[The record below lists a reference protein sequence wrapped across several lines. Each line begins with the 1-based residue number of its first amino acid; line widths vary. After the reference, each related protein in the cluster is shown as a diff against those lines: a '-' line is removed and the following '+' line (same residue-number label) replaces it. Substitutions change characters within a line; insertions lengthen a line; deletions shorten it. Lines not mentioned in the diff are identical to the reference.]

1 MGNNYLG
8 LWQALVVSV
17 RKEDKKNLART
28 VHSLR
33 LADLES
39 PSGTAMRWVSVYQLT
54 YPEQNRVKSTEGTV
68 FLCLYLSF
76 KVRLVSHTT
85 PGHLSLSLSLC
96 EWTQGWMDRWVG
108 GQQHHSRS
116 VSTSLHQHPQADHV
130 RTHVPENADASH
142 RPGWALQWGTGPVCG
157 LCGMRQKRTYFFC
170 C

>member
-1 MGNNYLG
+1 
-8 LWQALVVSV
+8 
-17 RKEDKKNLART
+17 
-28 VHSLR
+28 
-33 LADLES
+33 
-39 PSGTAMRWVSVYQLT
+39 MRWVSVYQLT
-54 YPEQNRVKSTEGTV
+54 YPEQNRVKLTEGTV

-96 EWTQGWMDRWVG
+96 EWTQGLMDRWVG

-142 RPGWALQWGTGPVCG
+142 RPGWALQWGTCMRTVRDATETYLFLLLLVSGDVEKSHMNIVVAYYIFCVMHQSHSSPV
-157 LCGMRQKRTYFFC
+157 
-170 C
+170 